1 VDVSDDLQYLICFC
15 ICCCCYT
22 ACHLP
27 DLTHSET
34 SLPPSIEPLPTS
46 PCYLRDAYH
55 HIQHTHS
62 VSTILQA
69 SLRLTLAE
77 LNRKLPLRLQ
87 CLSPTSDLQYLTS
100 PRPLHST
107 CPRSSLLDIATSV
120 RKATQLAWVSQTP
133 TSSSLRD
140 LGGDTDLPCSPYP
153 TQILTLNSTYIAPT
167 HIAFAADDRTQVR
180 NCYTSALSAGG
191 RASGAPSYRNNECSC
206 FNAAVEDLDG
216 NTIEFIFRENGPCD
230 ESPSHADEEHS
241 RVLTWQDGVSRE
253 AANASPQDDAVSV
266 ASKKSKATTAVD
278 IAPSAKAPSIADG
291 EAPTV
296 AASAPASGGVGSF
309 MSALSNGITPKAMLG
324 GVIGAVATG
333 AVAYAFYQAEQ
344 DSARAEAAHEA
355 RMAAYE
361 RGRAPNT
368 REPAYAPTM
377 KRSLSAAPARTA
389 YVHRNFSTTESI
401 APPPRQHRNFSVT
414 ESRVTPRP
422 PPTKVPTQA
431 PTAMKAIEA
440 RAFDHDS
447 EIQTMMTKHTSRRP
461 ENDDE
466 IQTVLSKHTS
476 RRPENDDDVTVM
488 SKQTSRR
495 PGHYLLNEQRAV
507 DAAESEFN
515 RAVNK
520 QGSHRPQELRGIDAD
535 SEIQAAVSRSTTR
548 RPQASR
554 SQTFDAFAYAPAS
567 SASRSTRG
575 LPQRSATLADEP
587 AARSP
592 QLYLEG
598 PKDVVPSS
606 NSLRGG
612 RDGESAAG
620 RSRADGGASAVSR
633 RSERREIM
641 DGEADKRSEVSQP
654 STVRLLKSS
663 ASRAEGSR
671 YEGSRHEG
679 SRHEG
684 SRHEGSN
691 HGSKHEG
698 SRHDG
703 VSRSGS
709 TRDPDALSDASTI
722 KASRRDS
729 AAQFPSPGSKA
740 NSKVSRMSATEYRLP
755 DSPVPS
761 YYYPPTEPSKPATR
775 AQSQVSAMR
784 VPIPA
789 SRAPSHAS
797 AAHPPVGSPRRGSQV
812 SAAYPPS
819 ASGRRASH
827 HSGSA
832 AGIPLPSSLASGR
845 AYEDVEDSDG
855 MADTKTVMPDDSI
868 SCIDLSRPKAPRSDH
883 SKHSERSHRSHR
895 THHSSRSKHS
905 HRHESEKT
913 LEPMDTQT
921 VVPDDSISSVG
932 YKTARSEM
940 SHRSERE
947 HKSEHKSHHGSSS
960 RVSKH
965 SKSHDHE
972 HDKEKE
978 QDSVPLDA
986 RTVLPEDSIS
996 SVGAPARSEHS
1007 HRSEREH
1014 KSHHGS
1020 SSRVS
1025 RHSRSHDKPKEEES
1039 KIPLDAQTVLPEDS
1053 ISSVGAPARS
1063 EHSHRGDDDRK
1074 SHHSSRSKH
1083 SSKSHHRD
1091 DKDKKDRTPS
1101 ETGKSDVTVKPVKSI
1116 FSAMTLPGRLRGG
1129 DGKDEN
1135 KKKKRSVASFA

>member
-1 VDVSDDLQYLICFC
+1 M
-15 ICCCCYT
+15 
-22 ACHLP
+22 
-27 DLTHSET
+27 
-34 SLPPSIEPLPTS
+34 
-46 PCYLRDAYH
+46 
-55 HIQHTHS
+55 
-62 VSTILQA
+62 
-69 SLRLTLAE
+69 
-77 LNRKLPLRLQ
+77 
-87 CLSPTSDLQYLTS
+87 
-100 PRPLHST
+100 
-107 CPRSSLLDIATSV
+107 
-120 RKATQLAWVSQTP
+120 
-133 TSSSLRD
+133 
-140 LGGDTDLPCSPYP
+140 
-153 TQILTLNSTYIAPT
+153 
-167 HIAFAADDRTQVR
+167 
-180 NCYTSALSAGG
+180 
-191 RASGAPSYRNNECSC
+191 
-206 FNAAVEDLDG
+206 
-216 NTIEFIFRENGPCD
+216 
-230 ESPSHADEEHS
+230 
-241 RVLTWQDGVSRE
+241 
-253 AANASPQDDAVSV
+253 SV

-278 IAPSAKAPSIADG
+278 IAPSVKAPSVAESSG

-309 MSALSNGITPKAMLG
+309 MSALSSGITPKAMLG

-361 RGRAPNT
+361 RGRAPST
-368 REPAYAPTM
+368 REPAYAPAM
-377 KRSLSAAPARTA
+377 KQRSLSAAPARTA

-440 RAFDHDS
+440 RAFDNDS

-461 ENDDE
+461 ENDDD

-476 RRPENDDDVTVM
+476 RHPDNVSEIQTVM
-488 SKQTSRR
+488 SKNTSRR
-495 PGHYLLNEQRAV
+495 PDRYLLNEQRAV
-507 DAAESEFN
+507 DAAESEFQ

-520 QGSHRPQELRGIDAD
+520 QASHRPQELRGIDAD

-606 NSLRGG
+606 SSLRSG
-612 RDGESAAG
+612 REEGSSAG
-620 RSRADGGASAVSR
+620 RSRVDGGASAVSR

-641 DGEADKRSEVSQP
+641 DGEADKMSEVSQP
-654 STVRLLKSS
+654 STVRLLKNQSS
-663 ASRAEGSR
+663 RVEGSR

-691 HGSKHEG
+691 HGSRHEGSRHEG

-709 TRDPDALSDASTI
+709 MRDPDALSDASTI

-740 NSKVSRMSATEYRLP
+740 TSKVSRMSAAEYRLP

-761 YYYPPTEPSKPATR
+761 YYYPPTEPPKSATR

-789 SRAPSHAS
+789 SRAPSHVS
-797 AAHPPVGSPRRGSQV
+797 ATHPPVGSPRRGSQV
-812 SAAYPPS
+812 SAAYQPS
-819 ASGRRASH
+819 ASGRRSSH

-845 AYEDVEDSDG
+845 PYEDVEDSDG

-883 SKHSERSHRSHR
+883 SKHSERSHR
-895 THHSSRSKHS
+895 
-905 HRHESEKT
+905 
-913 LEPMDTQT
+913 
-921 VVPDDSISSVG
+921 
-932 YKTARSEM
+932 
-940 SHRSERE
+940 
-947 HKSEHKSHHGSSS
+947 
-960 RVSKH
+960 
-965 SKSHDHE
+965 
-972 HDKEKE
+972 
-978 QDSVPLDA
+978 
-986 RTVLPEDSIS
+986 
-996 SVGAPARSEHS
+996 
-1007 HRSEREH
+1007 
-1014 KSHHGS
+1014 
-1020 SSRVS
+1020 
-1025 RHSRSHDKPKEEES
+1025 
-1039 KIPLDAQTVLPEDS
+1039 
-1053 ISSVGAPARS
+1053 
-1063 EHSHRGDDDRK
+1063 
-1074 SHHSSRSKH
+1074 
-1083 SSKSHHRD
+1083 
-1091 DKDKKDRTPS
+1091 
-1101 ETGKSDVTVKPVKSI
+1101 I
-1116 FSAMTLPGRLRGG
+1116 FSP
-1129 DGKDEN
+1129 
-1135 KKKKRSVASFA
+1135 SS

>member
-1 VDVSDDLQYLICFC
+1 MD
-15 ICCCCYT
+15 T
-22 ACHLP
+22 
-27 DLTHSET
+27 
-34 SLPPSIEPLPTS
+34 
-46 PCYLRDAYH
+46 
-55 HIQHTHS
+55 
-62 VSTILQA
+62 
-69 SLRLTLAE
+69 
-77 LNRKLPLRLQ
+77 
-87 CLSPTSDLQYLTS
+87 
-100 PRPLHST
+100 
-107 CPRSSLLDIATSV
+107 ATSA
-120 RKATQLAWVSQTP
+120 RKATRSAWESQTP

-140 LGGDTDLPCSPYP
+140 LGGDTDLPCLPCQ
-153 TQILTLNSTYIAPT
+153 TQTLTLSSTYIAPT

-180 NCYTSALSAGG
+180 ECYTSALSAGG
-191 RASGAPSYRNNECSC
+191 RANGAPSYRNNECSC

-278 IAPSAKAPSIADG
+278 IAPSVKAPSVAESSG

-309 MSALSNGITPKAMLG
+309 MSALSSGITPKAMLG

-361 RGRAPNT
+361 RGRAPST
-368 REPAYAPTM
+368 REPAYAPAM
-377 KRSLSAAPARTA
+377 KQRSLSAAPARTA

-440 RAFDHDS
+440 RAFDNDS

-461 ENDDE
+461 ENDDD

-476 RRPENDDDVTVM
+476 RHPDNVSEIQTVM
-488 SKQTSRR
+488 SKNTSRR
-495 PGHYLLNEQRAV
+495 PDRYLLNEQRAV
-507 DAAESEFN
+507 DAAESEFQ

-520 QGSHRPQELRGIDAD
+520 QASHRPQELRGIDAD

-606 NSLRGG
+606 SSLRSG
-612 RDGESAAG
+612 REEGSSAG
-620 RSRADGGASAVSR
+620 RSRVDGGASAVSR

-641 DGEADKRSEVSQP
+641 DGEADKMSEVSQP
-654 STVRLLKSS
+654 STVRLLKNQSS
-663 ASRAEGSR
+663 RVEGSR

-684 SRHEGSN
+684 SNHGSRHEGSR
-691 HGSKHEG
+691 HEG

-709 TRDPDALSDASTI
+709 MRDPDALSDASTI

-740 NSKVSRMSATEYRLP
+740 TSKVSRMSAAEYRLP

-761 YYYPPTEPSKPATR
+761 YYYPPTEPPKSATR

-789 SRAPSHAS
+789 SRAPSHVS
-797 AAHPPVGSPRRGSQV
+797 ATHPPVGSPRRGSQV
-812 SAAYPPS
+812 SAAYQPS
-819 ASGRRASH
+819 ASGRRSSH

-845 AYEDVEDSDG
+845 PYEDVEDSDG

-895 THHSSRSKHS
+895 THQSSRSKHS
-905 HRHESEKT
+905 HRHEGEKT
-913 LEPMDTQT
+913 LEPLDTQT

-947 HKSEHKSHHGSSS
+947 HKSHHGSSS

-965 SKSHDHE
+965 SKSHDH
-972 HDKEKE
+972 DKEKE
-978 QDSVPLDA
+978 KESIPLDA

-1025 RHSRSHDKPKEEES
+1025 RHSRSHDKHKEEES

-1083 SSKSHHRD
+1083 SSSKSHHRD
-1091 DKDKKDRTPS
+1091 DKEKKDRAPS
-1101 ETGKSDVTVKPVKSI
+1101 EAGKSDVTVKPVKSI

-1129 DGKDEN
+1129 DKKDED